1 MIPPSVTDCVSYANL
16 CVTGSA
22 IPTAP
27 VPDQVSEI
35 YQIVSGLTAGALN
48 GIESSLAAYA
58 FENIFVHYLVKMYQ
72 TDPYPILANACGL
85 NDDNGLLGVMAS
97 SSNGGSS
104 GSMAIPDWY
113 RTSAAWELD
122 IIKTPYGRNYY
133 MVATAANC
141 GRVAVC

>member
-1 MIPPSVTDCVSYANL
+1 MIPPSVADCIGYANMWI
-16 CVTGSA
+16 TGSA
-22 IPTAP
+22 IPTDP
-27 VPDQVSEI
+27 VPAQVSDI
-35 YQIVSGLTAGALN
+35 YQIVSDLTAGSLD
-48 GIESSLAAYA
+48 GIDPAIASYA
-58 FENIFVHYLVKMYQ
+58 FNNIFSHYLIKMYT

-113 RTSAAWELD
+113 RTSAAFELD
-122 IIKTPYGRNYY
+122 VLKTPYGRNYY
-133 MVATAANC
+133 TIATAANC